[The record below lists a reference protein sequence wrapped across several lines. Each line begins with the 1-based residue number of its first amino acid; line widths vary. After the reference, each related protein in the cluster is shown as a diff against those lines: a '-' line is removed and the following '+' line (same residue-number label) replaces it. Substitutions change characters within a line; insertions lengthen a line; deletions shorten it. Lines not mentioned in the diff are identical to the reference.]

1 MTNDDSVDSRDS
13 RDSRDSPLDADSPD
27 SPVDSAV
34 EADVATRRSGR
45 IGWLSLAIAILFGLF
60 YVYDLFEAISNV
72 VGVTS
77 QITLYNE
84 ARAVVKLDP
93 VPIPWGWLVIDVLL
107 APVVFALAVSIG
119 RRRAVLLRVLLFVVG
134 LTLVAAATLSVEA
147 LA

>member
-1 MTNDDSVDSRDS
+1 MTETT
-13 RDSRDSPLDADSPD
+13 PADSPD
-27 SPVDSAV
+27 SPGTPLETAV
-34 EADVATRRSGR
+34 TADAATSRSVG

-107 APVVFALAVSIG
+107 APVVFALAFVIG
-119 RRRAVLLRVLLFVVG
+119 RRKAVLLKVLLFVIG
-134 LTLVAAATLSVEA
+134 LTLVAATTLSVEA

>member
-1 MTNDDSVDSRDS
+1 MTNDDSADSRPDAGTTS
-13 RDSRDSPLDADSPD
+13 DTGSPLPTTGR
-27 SPVDSAV
+27 
-34 EADVATRRSGR
+34 ADVEPRRFAR
-45 IGWLSLAIAILFGLF
+45 IGWLSLTIAILFGLF
-60 YVYDLFEAISNV
+60 YAYDLFEAISNV

-107 APVVFALAVSIG
+107 APVVFALAVFIG
-119 RRRAVLLRVLLFVVG
+119 RRKAVLLRVLLFVVG

>member
-1 MTNDDSVDSRDS
+1 MPKTT
-13 RDSRDSPLDADSPD
+13 SPDSPD
-27 SPVDSAV
+27 SSDSSLETAV
-34 EADVATRRSGR
+34 KADAATSRSGR

-77 QITLYNE
+77 QINLYNE
-84 ARAVVKLDP
+84 ARAVVKLAP

-107 APVVFALAVSIG
+107 APVVFALAFVIG
-119 RRRAVLLRVLLFVVG
+119 RRKAVLLKVLLFVIG
-134 LTLVAAATLSVEA
+134 LTLVAATTLSVEA

>member
-1 MTNDDSVDSRDS
+1 MTD
-13 RDSRDSPLDADSPD
+13 PT
-27 SPVDSAV
+27 PVDPVSPAP
-34 EADVATRRSGR
+34 EPDATPGRAR
-45 IGWLSLAIAILFGLF
+45 IGWLGLTIAILFGLF

-107 APVVFALAVSIG
+107 APVVFALAFIIG
-119 RRRAVLLRVLLFVVG
+119 RRKTVLLKVLLFVIG
-134 LTLVAAATLSVEA
+134 LTLVAATTLSVEA

>member
-1 MTNDDSVDSRDS
+1 MTETTPADL
-13 RDSRDSPLDADSPD
+13 PDSPD
-27 SPVDSAV
+27 SSLETAV
-34 EADVATRRSGR
+34 TADAATSRSGR
-45 IGWLSLAIAILFGLF
+45 IGWLSLAIAILFALF

-77 QITLYNE
+77 QINLYNE

-107 APVVFALAVSIG
+107 APVVFALAFVIG
-119 RRRAVLLRVLLFVVG
+119 RRKMVLLKVLLFVIG
-134 LTLVAAATLSVEA
+134 LTLVAATTLSVEA

>member
-1 MTNDDSVDSRDS
+1 MTETT
-13 RDSRDSPLDADSPD
+13 PADSPD
-27 SPVDSAV
+27 SPDSSLETAV
-34 EADVATRRSGR
+34 TADAATSRSGR

-107 APVVFALAVSIG
+107 APVVFALAFVIG
-119 RRRAVLLRVLLFVVG
+119 CRKAVLLKVLLFVIG
-134 LTLVAAATLSVEA
+134 LTLVAATTLSVEA

>member
-1 MTNDDSVDSRDS
+1 MTNTTPDDSP
-13 RDSRDSPLDADSPD
+13 DSPLDADSPD

-34 EADVATRRSGR
+34 EADVATSRSGR
-45 IGWLSLAIAILFGLF
+45 IGWLSLAIAIPFALF
-60 YVYDLFEAISNV
+60 YVYDLFEAVSNV

-77 QITLYNE
+77 QINLYNE

-107 APVVFALAVSIG
+107 APVVFAMAVIIG
-119 RRRAVLLRVLLFVVG
+119 RKKAVLLRVLLFVIG
-134 LTLVAAATLSVEA
+134 LTLVAATTLSVEA

>member
-1 MTNDDSVDSRDS
+1 MTD
-13 RDSRDSPLDADSPD
+13 PT
-27 SPVDSAV
+27 PVDPVSPAPQPD
-34 EADVATRRSGR
+34 AAPRRAR
-45 IGWLSLAIAILFGLF
+45 IGWLGISIAILFGLF

-77 QITLYNE
+77 QINLYNE

-107 APVVFALAVSIG
+107 APVVFALAFIMG
-119 RRRAVLLRVLLFVVG
+119 RRKTVLLKVLLFAIG
-134 LTLVAAATLSVEA
+134 LTLVAATTLSVEA

>member
-1 MTNDDSVDSRDS
+1 MTDTT
-13 RDSRDSPLDADSPD
+13 PADSPPETA
-27 SPVDSAV
+27 SEPGT
-34 EADVATRRSGR
+34 ATSRSGR
-45 IGWLSLAIAILFGLF
+45 IGWLGITIAILFGLF

-93 VPIPWGWLVIDVLL
+93 VPIPWVWLVIDVLL
-107 APVVFALAVSIG
+107 APVVFALAFILG
-119 RRRAVLLRVLLFVVG
+119 RRKRAVLKVLLFVIG
-134 LTLVAAATLSVEA
+134 LTLVAATTLSVEA